1 MEVGAGG
8 APGIHEKGQQDA
20 IVLSRRVWCS
30 LIESTKGFWF
40 LKFPF
45 LFSWHWYTLR
55 RGPVGQNS
63 LSGSVIVMC
72 APVDRDLD
80 GDNSSSD
87 NCKVAPWLWFPGEI
101 VQ

>member
-1 MEVGAGG
+1 M
-8 APGIHEKGQQDA
+8 
-20 IVLSRRVWCS
+20 
-30 LIESTKGFWF
+30 
-40 LKFPF
+40 
-45 LFSWHWYTLR
+45 
-55 RGPVGQNS
+55 GQNS